1 LRPLKSQCCLKCRSE
16 WMCLSAD
23 CMTGKIESLCFHEIL
38 RLCCVG
44 TVRHVMMYTSRCEFT
59 ICKTLVRWPE
69 SGYPVARANSCKH
82 HGLVAMWQRCTMP
95 IIRAHLVELIR
106 GGVEAWMCRSAS
118 PHSVVNKDFVVG
130 KSLGFIGFV
139 HVRFN

>member
-1 LRPLKSQCCLKCRSE
+1 
-16 WMCLSAD
+16 
-23 CMTGKIESLCFHEIL
+23 
-38 RLCCVG
+38 
-44 TVRHVMMYTSRCEFT
+44 
-59 ICKTLVRWPE
+59 
-69 SGYPVARANSCKH
+69 
-82 HGLVAMWQRCTMP
+82 MP
-95 IIRAHLVELIR
+95 IIRTHLVELIR